1 MPSRRSILK
10 AAGASIAAS
19 AFPRPL
25 IAQTKEKV
33 VVSWLPIMQTFAYY
47 VALEEGLFEE
57 AGLEIESVRFQS
69 PMQIID
75 SLVSGKADAGAPGAA
90 AGICVIAEMKFPGTF
105 KVFGLQGGSNKFN
118 RINDG
123 FIVANNTPIKE
134 FADLGGKSLGHLPG
148 IQWRT
153 MSRYMIR
160 RAGLD
165 PDKDVKLKELT
176 VALQV
181 QAVFAG
187 GVDATLSLEPVGSIA
202 VALKDA
208 RRAIT
213 NPMESALCDP
223 FYSGV
228 ALMTTKF
235 IKERPAAAKRFA
247 AVIDNASELAEIHFD
262 KYRAILPKYTAV
274 KDEQAAF
281 VAQPYLRPFPP
292 FCLYPFYRSKRSLYL
307 KIVASTMSSKMVSR
321 WWTFPLGFTATLRS
335 GR

>member
-33 VVSWLPIMQTFAYY
+33 AVSWIPIMQTFAYY
-47 VALEEGLFEE
+47 VALEEQLFEE
-57 AGLEIESVRFQS
+57 AGLEIESLRFQA
-69 PMQIID
+69 PPEIIA
-75 SLVSGKADAGAPGAA
+75 SLVSGRADAGAPGAA
-90 AGICVIAEMKFPGTF
+90 AGIAVIAEMKSPGTF
-105 KVFGLQGGSNKFN
+105 KIFGLQGGSNKVN

-134 FADLGGKSLGHLPG
+134 FADLRGKSLGHLPG

-165 PDKDVKLKELT
+165 PDKDVKLKDLT

-187 GVDATLSLEPVGSIA
+187 AVDATLSLEPVGSIA

-228 ALMTTKF
+228 SLLTTKF
-235 IKERPAAAKRFA
+235 IKERPAVARRFA
-247 AVIDNASELAEIHFD
+247 AVIDKATEHAETNFE

-274 KDEQAAF
+274 KAEQAPF
-281 VAQPYLRPFPP
+281 VAQPYLRPWKD
-292 FCLYPFYRSKRSLYL
+292 LNG
-307 KIVASTMSSKMVSR
+307 TD
-321 WWTFPLGFTATLRS
+321 LRS
-335 GR
+335 YQAFVDVFRSEGVLKADFDVRRFILRPSDLGA